1 MDTLDITRMI
11 QLHTKWF
18 RIQSM
23 ESYPE
28 IYTNKKYVANVN
40 FGSFPRDQI
49 KENEISS
56 LNTTQVASFSVSRKQ
71 ILNQL
76 ESKDD
81 EEQDSLTE
89 SYEEKAK
96 TNFVSGQ
103 NENTYVSI
111 SDSMYQSLSM
121 NNKSK
126 KLPCPILV
134 CNLLASHADTF
145 R

>member
-1 MDTLDITRMI
+1 M
-11 QLHTKWF
+11 
-18 RIQSM
+18 
-23 ESYPE
+23 
-28 IYTNKKYVANVN
+28 
-40 FGSFPRDQI
+40 
-49 KENEISS
+49 
-56 LNTTQVASFSVSRKQ
+56 
-71 ILNQL
+71 NQL